1 MMKNIDYLNKISEI
15 SDKII
20 KMAELG
26 KDTTALEQMLQQMM
40 AAAMQQPEPEKEPE
54 PLPPVENIDGLPVI
68 TLPKTLSYDDGEA
81 EYVKT
86 VNATGDDAAAG
97 TRTASGVYYRCFAA
111 GRIDCIKSA
120 DAFQDDTLY
129 RALFKLMTDE
139 VKQRLIQ
146 NQLEQKAKA
155 LGGTALVTMFKQ
167 TCTAAKR
174 KYKKEKEEEDKKRE
188 AAEAALRR
196 KEEQARRAAGHQT
209 RYTNLPAG
217 CQQMYVGDE
226 WIANDDGVKR
236 FEESGK
242 TIKEVG
248 ACNYPIMVNKIYR
261 PLDNEASG
269 ATRRVEV
276 HFKNEEGWQKATV
289 DREVIS
295 NANKIISLSR
305 MGAGITTDNARQCV
319 NFMASMLKESSKRG
333 TLKIVNTLNKLGWD
347 KEFKNFLPYTT
358 DDYVFERQDEL
369 PDMMAALSEQ
379 GDREAWYE
387 KFKEIRDLDYEPFK
401 LATAGLLASVILPM
415 LPKQDGF
422 IVNLYGGS
430 GHGKSALL
438 SIVSTIFSNMDNK
451 SGGIF
456 LDSDNTLTSLE
467 LTCDTFNNFPVILDD
482 ASKGDQDKKKKFQEA
497 VMMLANGRGRGRA
510 TKDLKQRKR
519 NTFELTSLVSSEQV
533 ITKDYTTNGSIYRVL
548 PKQVDEYLPYLDKKK
563 YPKLENIEDVIWFF
577 QNNYGFCGRDFVEQV
592 KTLGQTKIMERNKKN
607 LERARKLAKEHGREG
622 RQATAIAVLLTADE
636 IATEFLFKDGQKFS
650 DEELLD
656 IMVKP
661 DDADQYMRFYNT
673 VIERCISSPG
683 KVEGFTK
690 PEDIRGEYIGIYK
703 REDTRNGVKGTFE
716 SISIFPYKLQE
727 WAKELDLDLSL
738 FYREMRDRG
747 LLISDKGT
755 NQAKAKS
762 GKTGRNERVIKLI
775 MPEYKD
781 EKEEAKEG
789 SRSAEEAAAE
799 AKAAAVEAE
808 KAAKAAKAAK
818 AEQFIQQVRLN
829 VGRADDDE
837 DIPFD

>member
-1 MMKNIDYLNKISEI
+1 MMNNNDMMQMFQS
-15 SDKII
+15 
-20 KMAELG
+20 M
-26 KDTTALEQMLQQMM
+26 TPEQMQMM
-40 AAAMQQPEPEKEPE
+40 MAMMANIMNKQEVDPDSPEYTAARNAAIEA
-54 PLPPVENIDGLPVI
+54 
-68 TLPKTLSYDDGEA
+68 KTRPS
-81 EYVKT
+81 
-86 VNATGDDAAAG
+86 TG
-97 TRTASGVYYRCFAA
+97 TYYEFFNE
-111 GRIDCIKSA
+111 GKIDCIKEPQQFYE
-120 DAFQDDTLY
+120 DELYDTI
-129 RALFKLMTDE
+129 FKSIQSTIL
-139 VKQRLIQ
+139 Q
-146 NQLEQKAKA
+146 NQLQEKLERQAKY
-155 LGGTALVTMFKQ
+155 LGGTILAQMFKRN
-167 TCTAAKR
+167 CTAKKR
-174 KYKKEKEEEDKKRE
+174 EVKKEKEEQEKELERLMRE
-188 AAEAALRR
+188 RE
-196 KEEQARRAAGHQT
+196 KEEKEKAKKAGRMT
-209 RYTNLPAG
+209 NYTKLPANV
-217 CQQMYVGDE
+217 QNMYVSDE
-226 WIANDDGVKR
+226 WIADDDGVRK

-242 TIKEVG
+242 TTKEVE
-248 ACNYPIMVNKIYR
+248 ACMYPILVSKLYR
-261 PLDNEASG
+261 PLDNAASG

-276 HFKNEEGWQKATV
+276 HFGSEEGWQKATV
-289 DREVIS
+289 EREVIS
-295 NANKIISLSR
+295 NANKIISLSN
-305 MGAGITTDNARQCV
+305 MGAGITSDNARQCV
-319 NFMASMLKESSKRG
+319 NFMASMMKESSKRG
-333 TLKIVNTLNKLGWD
+333 ALKIVNTLNKLGWD
-347 KEFKNFLPYTT
+347 KDFKNFLPYTT

-369 PDMMAALSEQ
+369 PDMMAALSTQ
-379 GDREAWYE
+379 GKSDAWYK
-387 KFKEIRDLDYEPFK
+387 KFKEIRALGYEPFK

-467 LTCDTFNNFPVILDD
+467 LACDTFNNFPVILDD

-563 YPKLENIEDVIWFF
+563 YPKLENIEDIIWFF

-592 KTLGQTKIMERNKKN
+592 KELGQQKVMERNKKN

-661 DDADQYMRFYNT
+661 DDADQYVRFYNT

-683 KVEGFTK
+683 KIEGFTA

-703 REDTRNGVKGTFE
+703 KSDEREGIEGTFE

-738 FYREMRDRG
+738 FYKEMRGRG
-747 LLISDKGT
+747 LLISDRDT
-755 NQAKAKS
+755 NQTKTKS
-762 GKTGRNERVIKLI
+762 KKTGRNERVIKLI

-789 SRSAEEAAAE
+789 AKSAEEAAAAAKDAAAA
-799 AKAAAVEAE
+799 AKAAAKKASQAAQQAANAKHIEQLRLEA
-808 KAAKAAKAAK
+808 
-818 AEQFIQQVRLN
+818 
-829 VGRADDDE
+829 DMMDDE

>member
-1 MMKNIDYLNKISEI
+1 MTNNTDMMKMIQQ
-15 SDKII
+15 
-20 KMAELG
+20 M
-26 KDTTALEQMLQQMM
+26 TPEQMQLMM
-40 AAAMQQPEPEKEPE
+40 ATMANIMTGAAAAGAESMTAAIPH
-54 PLPPVENIDGLPVI
+54 
-68 TLPKTLSYDDGEA
+68 DDGEA
-81 EYVKT
+81 EYVKAA
-86 VNATGDDAAAG
+86 NAAGDDAAAG
-97 TRTASGVYYRCFAA
+97 TGTASGTYYRCFEA
-111 GRIDCIKSA
+111 GRIDCIKTA

-129 RALFKLMTDE
+129 RALFRLVTDE
-139 VKQRLIQ
+139 IRQHKLQY
-146 NQLEQKAKA
+146 QLEQKAKE
-155 LGGTALVTMFKQ
+155 LGGTALATMFRQ

-188 AAEAALRR
+188 AAEADLRR
-196 KEEQARRAAGHQT
+196 QEEQTRRAAGHKT
-209 RYTNLPAG
+209 EYTNLPKD
-217 CQQMYVGDE
+217 CQQMYVGEE
-226 WIANDDGVKR
+226 WIANDDGVKK

-242 TIKEVG
+242 TIKEVE
-248 ACNYPIMVNKIYR
+248 ACMYPILVSKLYR
-261 PLDNEASG
+261 PLDNMASG

-276 HFKNEEGWQKATV
+276 HFGSEEGWQKATV
-289 DREVIS
+289 EREVIS
-295 NANKIISLSR
+295 NVNKIISLSN
-305 MGAGITTDNARQCV
+305 MGAGITSDNARQCV
-319 NFMASMLKESSKRG
+319 NFMASMMKESSRRG
-333 TLKIVNTLNKLGWD
+333 ALKIVNTLNKLGWD

-379 GDREAWYE
+379 GNRDAWYA
-387 KFKEIRDLDYEPFK
+387 KFKEIRALGYEPFK

-467 LTCDTFNNFPVILDD
+467 LACDTFNNFPVILDD
-482 ASKGDQDKKKKFQEA
+482 ASKGDQDKKRKFQEA

-533 ITKDYTTNGSIYRVL
+533 ITKDYSTNGSIYRVL
-548 PKQVDEYLPYLDKKK
+548 PKQVDEYLPYLDKEK

-577 QNNYGFCGRDFVEQV
+577 QNNYGFCGRDFVEEV
-592 KTLGQTKIMERNKKN
+592 KKLGQQQIMERNKKN

-636 IATEFLFKDGQKFS
+636 IATEFLFKDGQTFS
-650 DEELLD
+650 DEELLN

-661 DDADQYMRFYNT
+661 DDADQYVRFYNT
-673 VIERCISSPG
+673 VIERCISNPG
-683 KVEGFTK
+683 KIEGFTA

-703 REDTRNGVKGTFE
+703 KEDKREGIDGTFE

-738 FYREMRDRG
+738 FYKEMRGRG

-755 NQAKAKS
+755 NQTKAKS
-762 GKTGRNERVIKLI
+762 EKTGRNERVIKLI
-775 MPEYKD
+775 MPVYKD

-789 SRSAEEAAAE
+789 SKEGAKSAEEAAAAAKDAAAA
-799 AKAAAVEAE
+799 AKAAAE
-808 KAAKAAKAAK
+808 KASQAAQQAANAKYI
-818 AEQFIQQVRLN
+818 EQLRLEA
-829 VGRADDDE
+829 GMTDDE

>member
-1 MMKNIDYLNKISEI
+1 MTKETDMMQMFQN
-15 SDKII
+15 
-20 KMAELG
+20 M
-26 KDTTALEQMLQQMM
+26 TPEQMQMM
-40 AAAMQQPEPEKEPE
+40 TMMVNMMNKSEVDPDSPEYAAMRDAEIEAKTRPDTGTYYEYFNEGEINCVIRPEQF
-54 PLPPVENIDGLPVI
+54 
-68 TLPKTLSYDDGEA
+68 YDDA
-81 EYVKT
+81 
-86 VNATGDDAAAG
+86 
-97 TRTASGVYYRCFAA
+97 
-111 GRIDCIKSA
+111 
-120 DAFQDDTLY
+120 LY
-129 RALFKLMTDE
+129 TTIFKAITNEIL
-139 VKQRLIQ
+139 Q
-146 NQLEQKAKA
+146 NQLQEKLERQAKH
-155 LGGTALVTMFKQ
+155 LGGTILAQMFKRN
-167 TCTAAKR
+167 CTAKKR
-174 KYKKEKEEEDKKRE
+174 EVKKEKEEQEKELERLMRE
-188 AAEAALRR
+188 RE
-196 KEEQARRAAGHQT
+196 KEEKERAKKAGKMT
-209 RYTNLPAG
+209 NYTKLPADV
-217 CQQMYVGDE
+217 QNMYISDE
-226 WIANDDGVKR
+226 WIADDDGVRK

-242 TIKEVG
+242 TTKEVE
-248 ACNYPIMVNKIYR
+248 ACMYPILVSKLYR
-261 PLDNEASG
+261 PLDNAASG

-276 HFKNEEGWQKATV
+276 HFGSEEGWQKATV
-289 DREVIS
+289 EREVIS
-295 NANKIISLSR
+295 NANKIISLSN
-305 MGAGITTDNARQCV
+305 MGAGITSDNARQCV
-319 NFMASMLKESSKRG
+319 NFMASMMKESSRRG
-333 TLKIVNTLNKLGWD
+333 ALKIVNTLNKLGWD
-347 KEFKNFLPYTT
+347 KDFKNFLPYTT

-369 PDMMAALSEQ
+369 PDMMAALSTQ
-379 GDREAWYE
+379 GNRDAWYK
-387 KFKEIRDLDYEPFK
+387 KFKEIRALGYEPFK

-467 LTCDTFNNFPVILDD
+467 LACDTFNNFPVILDD

-548 PKQVDEYLPYLDKKK
+548 PKQVDEYLPYLNRKS
-563 YPKLENIEDVIWFF
+563 YPNLENIEDIIWFF

-592 KTLGQTKIMERNKKN
+592 KELGQQKVMERNKKN

-661 DDADQYMRFYNT
+661 DDADQYVRFYNT
-673 VIERCISSPG
+673 VIERCISNPG
-683 KVEGFTK
+683 KVEGFTA

-703 REDTRNGVKGTFE
+703 KSDKRKGINGEFE

-738 FYREMRDRG
+738 FYKEMRGRG
-747 LLISDKGT
+747 LLISDKDT
-755 NQAKAKS
+755 NQTKEKS
-762 GKTGRNERVIKLI
+762 EKTGRNERVIKLV
-775 MPEYKD
+775 MPKY
-781 EKEEAKEG
+781 KEEDGKTNAQQ
-789 SRSAEEAAAE
+789 AAE
-799 AKAAAVEAE
+799 AAQQAAKAAQQAAQ
-808 KAAKAAKAAK
+808 KAAKAAQQAAQKADTA
-818 AEQFIQQVRLN
+818 AREAATARDLEQRTLEMP
-829 VGRADDDE
+829 AE

>member
-1 MMKNIDYLNKISEI
+1 M
-15 SDKII
+15 
-20 KMAELG
+20 
-26 KDTTALEQMLQQMM
+26 QMM
-40 AAAMQQPEPEKEPE
+40 MTMMVNMMNKSEVDPDSPEYAAARDAGIEAKMRPDTGTYYEYFNEGKI
-54 PLPPVENIDGLPVI
+54 NCVI
-68 TLPKTLSYDDGEA
+68 RQEQFYDDA
-81 EYVKT
+81 
-86 VNATGDDAAAG
+86 
-97 TRTASGVYYRCFAA
+97 
-111 GRIDCIKSA
+111 
-120 DAFQDDTLY
+120 LY
-129 RALFKLMTDE
+129 TTIFKAITNEIL
-139 VKQRLIQ
+139 Q
-146 NQLEQKAKA
+146 NQLQEKLERQAKH
-155 LGGTALVTMFKQ
+155 LGGTILAQMFKRN
-167 TCTAAKR
+167 CTAKKR
-174 KYKKEKEEEDKKRE
+174 EVKKEKEEQEKEFERRMRE
-188 AAEAALRR
+188 RE
-196 KEEQARRAAGHQT
+196 KEEKEKAKKTGKMT
-209 RYTNLPAG
+209 GYTKLPADV
-217 CQQMYVGDE
+217 QNMYVSDE
-226 WIANDDGVKR
+226 WIADDDGVRK

-242 TIKEVG
+242 TVKEVE
-248 ACNYPIMVNKIYR
+248 ACMYPILVSKLYR
-261 PLDNEASG
+261 PLDNAASG

-276 HFKNEEGWQKATV
+276 HFGSEEGWQKATV
-289 DREVIS
+289 EREVIS
-295 NANKIISLSR
+295 NVNKIISLSN
-305 MGAGITTDNARQCV
+305 MGAGITSDNARQCV
-319 NFMASMLKESSKRG
+319 NFMASMMKESSKRG
-333 TLKIVNTLNKLGWD
+333 SLKIVNTLNKLGWD
-347 KEFKNFLPYTT
+347 KDFKNFLPYTT

-369 PDMMAALSEQ
+369 PDMMAALSTQ
-379 GDREAWYE
+379 GNRDAWYK
-387 KFKEIRDLDYEPFK
+387 KFKEIRALGYEPFK

-467 LTCDTFNNFPVILDD
+467 LACDTFNNFPVILDD

-548 PKQVDEYLPYLDKKK
+548 PKQVDEYLPYLNRKS
-563 YPKLENIEDVIWFF
+563 YPNLENIEDIIWFF

-592 KTLGQTKIMERNKKN
+592 KELGQQKVMERNKKN

-661 DDADQYMRFYNT
+661 DDADQYVRFYNT
-673 VIERCISSPG
+673 VIERCISNPG
-683 KVEGFTK
+683 KVEGFTA

-703 REDTRNGVKGTFE
+703 KSDKRKGINGEFE

-738 FYREMRDRG
+738 FYKEMRGRG
-747 LLISDKGT
+747 LLISDKDT
-755 NQAKAKS
+755 NQTKEKS
-762 GKTGRNERVIKLI
+762 EKTGRNERVIKLV
-775 MPEYKD
+775 MPKY
-781 EKEEAKEG
+781 KEEEEKKEDG
-789 SRSAEEAAAE
+789 KTNAQQAAE
-799 AKAAAVEAE
+799 AAQQ
-808 KAAKAAKAAK
+808 AAKAAQQAAQKADTA
-818 AEQFIQQVRLN
+818 AREAATARDLEQRTLEMP
-829 VGRADDDE
+829 AE

>member
-1 MMKNIDYLNKISEI
+1 MTKETDMMQMFQN
-15 SDKII
+15 
-20 KMAELG
+20 M
-26 KDTTALEQMLQQMM
+26 TPEQMQMM
-40 AAAMQQPEPEKEPE
+40 TMMVNMMNKSEVDPDSPEYAAMRDAEIEAKTRPDTGTYYEYFNEGEINCVIRPEQF
-54 PLPPVENIDGLPVI
+54 
-68 TLPKTLSYDDGEA
+68 YDDA
-81 EYVKT
+81 
-86 VNATGDDAAAG
+86 
-97 TRTASGVYYRCFAA
+97 
-111 GRIDCIKSA
+111 
-120 DAFQDDTLY
+120 LY
-129 RALFKLMTDE
+129 TTIFKAITNEIL
-139 VKQRLIQ
+139 Q
-146 NQLEQKAKA
+146 NQLQEKLERQAKH
-155 LGGTALVTMFKQ
+155 LGGTILAQMFKRN
-167 TCTAAKR
+167 CTAKKR
-174 KYKKEKEEEDKKRE
+174 EVKKEKEEQEKELERLMRE
-188 AAEAALRR
+188 RE
-196 KEEQARRAAGHQT
+196 KEEKERAKKAGKMT
-209 RYTNLPAG
+209 NYTKLPADV
-217 CQQMYVGDE
+217 QNMYISDE
-226 WIANDDGVKR
+226 WIADDDGVRK

-242 TIKEVG
+242 TTKEVE
-248 ACNYPIMVNKIYR
+248 ACMYPILVSKLYR
-261 PLDNEASG
+261 PLDNAASG

-276 HFKNEEGWQKATV
+276 HFGSEEGWQKATV
-289 DREVIS
+289 EREVIS
-295 NANKIISLSR
+295 NANKIISLSN
-305 MGAGITTDNARQCV
+305 MGAGITSDNARQCV
-319 NFMASMLKESSKRG
+319 NFMASMMKESSRRG
-333 TLKIVNTLNKLGWD
+333 ALKIVNTLNKLGWD
-347 KEFKNFLPYTT
+347 KDFKNFLPYTT

-369 PDMMAALSEQ
+369 PDMMAALSTQ
-379 GDREAWYE
+379 GNRDAWYK
-387 KFKEIRDLDYEPFK
+387 KFKEIRALGYEPFK

-467 LTCDTFNNFPVILDD
+467 LACDTFNNFPVILDD

-548 PKQVDEYLPYLDKKK
+548 PKQVDEYLPYLNRKS
-563 YPKLENIEDVIWFF
+563 YPNLENIEDIIWFF

-592 KTLGQTKIMERNKKN
+592 KELGQQKVMERNKKN

-661 DDADQYMRFYNT
+661 DDADQYVRFYNT
-673 VIERCISSPG
+673 VIERCISNPG
-683 KVEGFTK
+683 KVEGFTA

-703 REDTRNGVKGTFE
+703 KSDKRKGINGEFE

-738 FYREMRDRG
+738 FYKEMRGRG
-747 LLISDKGT
+747 LLISDKDT
-755 NQAKAKS
+755 NQTKEKS
-762 GKTGRNERVIKLI
+762 EKTGRNERVIKLV
-775 MPEYKD
+775 MPKY
-781 EKEEAKEG
+781 KEEEEKKEDG
-789 SRSAEEAAAE
+789 KTNAQQAAE
-799 AKAAAVEAE
+799 AAQQAAKAAQQAAQ
-808 KAAKAAKAAK
+808 KAAKAAQQAAQKADTA
-818 AEQFIQQVRLN
+818 AREAATARDLEQRTLEMP
-829 VGRADDDE
+829 AE